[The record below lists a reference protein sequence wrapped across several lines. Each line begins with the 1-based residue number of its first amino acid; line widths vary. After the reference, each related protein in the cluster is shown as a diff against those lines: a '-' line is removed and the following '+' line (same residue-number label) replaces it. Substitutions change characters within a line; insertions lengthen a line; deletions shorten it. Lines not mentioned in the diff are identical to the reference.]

1 MIPLNALPLFLLM
14 VSATPL
20 WAQAPSPPP
29 AGNAVLASDRAQL
42 ATCLREGRTAA
53 PSCIGMIAVAC
64 VRAVGVD
71 QRAAE
76 AGCARR
82 EEAVWR
88 ERLLMA
94 LRLKGRSLDAGQRN
108 RVVALQVAWESFV
121 AQKCA
126 FYGTTQREGW
136 QLGIVD
142 LDRLL
147 DARGQAAPAR
157 AEQHRGGGRRAT
169 RALAQAGR

>member
-1 MIPLNALPLFLLM
+1 MIPLNAFPLFLLM

-29 AGNAVLASDRAQL
+29 GRTVLASDRAQL
-42 ATCLREGRTAA
+42 AACLREGRIAA

-64 VRAVGVD
+64 VRATGVD

-76 AGCARR
+76 TGCARR

-88 ERLLMA
+88 ERMLLA
-94 LRLKGRSLDAGQRN
+94 LRLKGRTLDAGQRN

-136 QLGIVD
+136 QLG
-142 LDRLL
+142 R
-147 DARGQAAPAR
+147 
-157 AEQHRGGGRRAT
+157 
-169 RALAQAGR
+169 QAGCELREVANRAIELEASLPQAQPRQPQAPPRIIR

>member
-1 MIPLNALPLFLLM
+1 MIPLKALPLLLLM
-14 VSATPL
+14 ASATPL

-29 AGNAVLASDRAQL
+29 GSAVLPSDRAQL
-42 ATCLREGRTAA
+42 ATCLREGRIAA

-76 AGCARR
+76 PGCARR

-88 ERLLMA
+88 ERLLLA

-136 QLGIVD
+136 QLG
-142 LDRLL
+142 R
-147 DARGQAAPAR
+147 
-157 AEQHRGGGRRAT
+157 
-169 RALAQAGR
+169 QAGCELREVANRAIELEWSLPQAPPRQPQAPPRIIR